1 MSYTSK
7 QLNLG
12 IFMGKTITTY
22 LIDGDPKGIQYAFI
36 SNKICQMFVVPRSNL
51 SYLNTQEKLQKPA
64 FYILLGE
71 DESTKLQAYI
81 GETENF
87 KERVKDHDSKKAFW
101 QKALIFAS
109 KDADM
114 TKVDVQYLEH
124 KAITEAKKA
133 NTFVLSDNKQ
143 IPKAPNLPEYQRD
156 SMDEFFEDV
165 KFLASFIGCNIFEV
179 SQPKEEHLFYTKGR
193 GCNAKGFYSSDG
205 FTVLKGSIIAKIM
218 VPSFNWKEKR
228 EKMLQNYTSNENG
241 ILVLTSDKTFSSPS
255 TAADFC
261 IGSSNNGWL
270 VWKDK
275 DGNTLDSVY
284 RKQLE

>member
-1 MSYTSK
+1 
-7 QLNLG
+7 
-12 IFMGKTITTY
+12 MGKTVTTY
-22 LIDGDPKGIQYAFI
+22 LIDGDPKGTQYAFI

-64 FYILLGE
+64 FYVLIGE
-71 DESTKLQAYI
+71 DEDTKPKAYI

-87 KERVKDHDSKKAFW
+87 CERVKDHDSKKTFW
-101 QKALIFAS
+101 QKALIFVS

-114 TKVDVQYLEH
+114 TKADVQYLEY
-124 KAITEAKKA
+124 KAIKEAKEVNA
-133 NTFVLSDNKQ
+133 FVLNENKQ
-143 IPKAPNLPEYQRD
+143 TPKVPNLPEYQQD

-165 KFLASFIGCNIFEV
+165 KFLTSFIGCNIFEQ
-179 SQPKEEHLFYTKGR
+179 SQPKSEHLFYAKGR
-193 GCNAKGFYSSDG
+193 GCEAVGFYSSNG
-205 FTVLKGSIIAKIM
+205 FTVLKGSVIAKTA
-218 VPSFNWKEKR
+218 VPSLKWSDKR
-228 EKMLQNYTSNENG
+228 HSLVSEYTAIEGNK
-241 ILVLTSDKTFSSPS
+241 LVMTSDKTFASPS